1 MSDVLRFDL
10 AKDPKGNPITYGRV
24 GDSDGLTRRVKVFE
38 DGKPLDLTGWTT
50 TFEGNTSNWK
60 TKVFDTEGIS
70 IIDPVKGE
78 FSYTFPNKA
87 FAVEGQYERAYFSF
101 MKGDQRKSTGN
112 FEIIV
117 LDNADIDAPEAET
130 IITEYNK
137 LVAELR
143 KLQDEAISEMNDNF
157 ANTEAHIAE
166 LEVQISNTQ
175 TEIDQALEAFQNGN
189 FWKKDESFNKEQSS
203 ANVIYQIVGKEKV
216 QMKLTLDF
224 ENKVAGSLVENLNT
238 MKSGGGAT
246 LYSPSA
252 PYAEINQASYQN
264 VATLNNV
271 LDNKSS
277 ADKNSMVHV
286 LSQFDVLGAIKST
299 LGEEFFISQG
309 AVTATDQT
317 KIIRNILAVVNPVFW
332 GYGSSHAGNKINY
345 KIWVNNSAWGGTES
359 SSHTS
364 VAKLEYTN
372 HGNSS
377 QNYISDNGFLYAMAH
392 SEPSDGAT
400 LAVARTDYTCLNL
413 TIELSMN
420 QFIKSMI
427 AQNHVENLATQAEAE
442 AGASDSKSMS
452 PLRSKQQ
459 IDKRVA
465 TDTEIL
471 AGTDKTKLVTPY
483 SSKLFYDSQEK
494 NRSKFLS
501 VRTKYA
507 AHRGNNSVFPEN
519 SLEAFKSVTRHE
531 FFECDVQVTKDDE
544 WIVMHDTT
552 VDRTTNGTGNVKDLT
567 YAQIRA
573 LKIDAGSNI
582 NNLQDWQKVVP
593 DLSDVCQCARYGK
606 SIPMIEIKGGAG
618 EVYSDAQL
626 DKFMDTL
633 HQFRMLPDGAI
644 VISFDADILAR
655 IRQRSNEIELMW
667 IQNSIPLNGLDICKA
682 NRFGIDVA
690 YNSATLT
697 KENITAFHKAGLLVG
712 TWTTPEANH
721 QKQEGLGVDIITTD
735 SKSGF
740 LRYGSLTL
748 ENGFTGNTNNGLQNY
763 NVVEEISAGQVRA
776 YFNVLNG
783 VNTSDSIVAT
793 LPDWAVPFTNSWQFC
808 NIRTSSGSILATVNV
823 MGKTSGNAGI
833 WIGLNWTQRTT
844 WAAGVLHWSLY

>member
-24 GDSDGLTRRVKVFE
+24 GDSNGLVRRVKVFE
-38 DGKPLDLTGWTT
+38 DGKPFDLTGWTT
-50 TFEGNTSNWK
+50 TFEGNTSKYK
-60 TKVFDTEGIS
+60 TKVFDSEGIT
-70 IIDPVKGE
+70 IINAEKGE
-78 FSYTFPNKA
+78 FSYTFPNMA

-101 MKGDQRKSTGN
+101 IKSNARKTTGN

-117 LDNADIDAPEAET
+117 FGNSDIDVPEAET

-137 LVAELR
+137 LVTELR
-143 KLQDEAISEMNDNF
+143 KLQDQAIADMNQNFAATQAKISELEKQLSD
-157 ANTEAHIAE
+157 TQSE
-166 LEVQISNTQ
+166 LQ
-175 TEIDQALEAFQNGN
+175 QALKDFENGN
-189 FWKKDESFNKEQSS
+189 FWTKEESFNKEESF
-203 ANVIYQIVGKEKV
+203 ANVIYQAIGKETVKIPIIFN
-216 QMKLTLDF
+216 F
-224 ENKVAGSLVENLNT
+224 EGKVATSNIENPHRRLLYSGPSLGTLGNFGEHTGQDAYDKISKLDGVVDTRSNNISGNMRQERMEWNIVEGLTKALGVEFFSDQGVSTTTEKVRFIRSITKKINPIIYGRGSSVGGNKLSHKRWFGSWE
-238 MKSGGGAT
+238 SGGT
-246 LYSPSA
+246 STISSSITKLELPSENENTINSYIQDSGFGSNMV
-252 PYAEINQASYQN
+252 YAEA
-264 VATLNNV
+264 
-271 LDNKSS
+271 
-277 ADKNSMVHV
+277 
-286 LSQFDVLGAIKST
+286 
-299 LGEEFFISQG
+299 
-309 AVTATDQT
+309 
-317 KIIRNILAVVNPVFW
+317 
-332 GYGSSHAGNKINY
+332 
-345 KIWVNNSAWGGTES
+345 
-359 SSHTS
+359 
-364 VAKLEYTN
+364 
-372 HGNSS
+372 
-377 QNYISDNGFLYAMAH
+377 
-392 SEPSDGAT
+392 SDGAILST
-400 LAVARTDYTCLNL
+400 VIIDYACLEL
-413 TIELSMN
+413 TIELSLN
-420 QFIKSMI
+420 QYFKTLI
-427 AQNHVENLATQAEAE
+427 ANNHVENLATQAEAE

-471 AGTDKTKLVTPY
+471 AGTNKTQLLTPY
-483 SSKLFYDSQEK
+483 STKLFYDSQEK

-593 DLSDVCQCARYGK
+593 DLSEVCQCARYGK

-655 IRQRSNEIELMW
+655 IRQRSNEIELLW

-748 ENGFTGNTNNGLQNY
+748 KNGFTGNTNNGLQNY

-793 LPDWAVPFTNSWQFC
+793 FPDWAVPFTNSWQFC
-808 NIRTSSGSILATVNV
+808 NIRTSSGSILATANV

-833 WIGLNWTQRTT
+833 SIGLNWTQRTT